1 MTRLSL
7 FTTHPIQYQV
17 PWFRALHARDEVDL
31 CVYFHHLPSP
41 EQQGEGFGHAFEWD
55 LPLLDGYAWRVYR
68 GAPSLADELRFSS
81 IPQAVSA
88 ETSDVVLVAG
98 WQSTYMRKVAVAA
111 SLGNCPVLV
120 RGETSALKP
129 RSLSVRAMHW
139 LYVRLFDHFLAIGE
153 ANALF
158 YRDRGI
164 SEDRIHPCRYFVEN
178 ERFDRDYQRLIDK
191 RSHLRTEFSV
201 PAGATCVLFVGK
213 FIPKKNPLR
222 VLEALRMARTEDA
235 NVHALMVGD
244 GPLLDKARSYA
255 HDHDLPVTFTGFL
268 NQTEIGRAYT
278 AADVLALPSDYDE
291 TWGLVVNEG
300 MVFGLPAIVS
310 DRVGCGPDLVADG
323 ETGYVFPYGDREALA
338 DAIRRVAASDKTR
351 QEMGKRARRQVL
363 NEYTVE
369 AAVEGT
375 LKAID
380 ASRSTDHVR
389 FGR

>member
-41 EQQGEGFGHAFEWD
+41 EQQGEGFGQAFEWD
-55 LPLLDGYAWRVYR
+55 LPLLEGYPWRVYK
-68 GAPSLADELRFSS
+68 GAPSLADERCFSS
-81 IPQAVSA
+81 IPQAVST

-98 WQSTYMRKVAVAA
+98 WQSAYMRKVALAA
-111 SLGNCPVLV
+111 SVKSCPILM
-120 RGETSALKP
+120 RGETSSLKSRP
-129 RSLSVRAMHW
+129 
-139 LYVRLFDHFLAIGE
+139 LYVRALQWIYLHLFDHFLAIGK
-153 ANALF
+153 ANAAF
-158 YRDRGI
+158 YRELGI
-164 SEDRIHPCRYFVEN
+164 PDNRIHMCRYFVEN
-178 ERFDRDYQRLIDK
+178 DRFDRDYQQLMYK
-191 RSHLRTEFSV
+191 RSKIRASFSV
-201 PAGATCVLFVGK
+201 PEDTTCILFVGK
-213 FIPKKNPLR
+213 FTPNKSPIHI
-222 VLEALRMARTEDA
+222 LEAIDIAQETGSI
-235 NVHALMVGD
+235 HALMVGD
-244 GPLLDKARSYA
+244 GPKLKDAKSYA
-255 HDHDLPVTFTGFL
+255 ERNGLPVTFTGFL
-268 NQTEIGRAYT
+268 NQTEIGEAYV
-278 AADVLALPSDYDE
+278 AADALVLPSSSE

-310 DRVGCGPDLVADG
+310 DRVGCGPDLVTDG

-338 DAIRRVAASDKTR
+338 DAIRRVAASDKRR

-380 ASRSTDHVR
+380 ASRSTNHVHVER
-389 FGR
+389 